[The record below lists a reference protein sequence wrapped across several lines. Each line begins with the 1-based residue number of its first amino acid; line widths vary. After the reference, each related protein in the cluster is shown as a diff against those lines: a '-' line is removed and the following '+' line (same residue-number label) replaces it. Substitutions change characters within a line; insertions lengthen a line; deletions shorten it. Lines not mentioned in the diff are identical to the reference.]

1 MKTLDNHQAKI
12 NPRKIPEGKIL
23 SFLIKT
29 YDIATPKINLMLGGI
44 ENVGWL
50 VSSNDNLTP
59 RFVLKI
65 FNQNTDLEHLRK
77 EIILYDE
84 LRKKDFLT
92 PEIINGNNDH
102 EINSIE
108 FKSISYPAIL
118 MKYQEMTITTPATIT
133 NNQISKISNLVARL
147 HFCTK
152 EMKTLF
158 KGTSGN
164 KSKIVKTG
172 IHGDLTLYHM
182 PFIGNSEVYIYDF
195 DRRKYGSIYEDLASL
210 IITFY
215 ASGTVDNEKAK
226 SLESYFVKTYF
237 LSSYVSCKYDR
248 AKLDL
253 YKRARVKEVIT
264 YLKSVNVNS
273 NGDSDSL
280 KQKEDWI
287 DRLSK
292 LKI

>member
-1 MKTLDNHQAKI
+1 MKTLDNHQIII
-12 NPRKIPEGKIL
+12 NPRKIPEDKIL

-29 YDIATPKINLMLGGI
+29 YDIVTPKISLMLGGI

-50 VSSNDNLTP
+50 VSFSDNLPP
-59 RFVLKI
+59 RSVLKI
-65 FNQNTDLEHLRK
+65 FNQNTNLKYLRK
-77 EIILYDE
+77 EIKLYDE
-84 LRKKDFLT
+84 LRMKGFFT
-92 PEIINGNNDH
+92 PEIINSNNNH
-102 EINSIE
+102 EINFIE
-108 FKSISYPAIL
+108 YKNILYPTIL
-118 MKYQEMTITTPATIT
+118 MKYQDMITTTPATIT
-133 NNQISKISNLVARL
+133 NNQISKIANLVVRL
-147 HFCTK
+147 HFYTK

-158 KGTSGN
+158 KGTTEN

-182 PFIGNSEVYIYDF
+182 PFMTNNEIYIYDF

-215 ASGTVDNEKAK
+215 ASGAVDNIKAK
-226 SLESYFVKTYF
+226 SLESYFIKTYF
-237 LSSYVSCKYDR
+237 SSPYASCKYDQ

-253 YKRARVKEVIT
+253 YKRARVREVIT
-264 YLKSVNVNS
+264 YLKNLNIKS

-280 KQKEDWI
+280 KQKKDWI
-287 DRLSK
+287 DRLLN